1 MFLNLN
7 KKNKK
12 NKMKTIKITLLL
24 FFLIT
29 GVLKAQI
36 VNDDISFSVKGLS
49 NEYSIRFKENIGVF
63 IKTLN
68 QLKVTSS
75 IVPIKISVIYENGE
89 GLVDAIINYNNNE
102 IFSEYSDYTRH
113 NEQYNKF
120 GEGTSLWLQNQIFTA
135 LSSYKKSVATKGYMM
150 DKDLL
155 NFKSCITYKKVNG
168 DWMKFYAY
176 NYIDSDRLYPQ
187 VINNIVSFFIAG
199 KSYEIK
205 SANLE
210 ALNKYYYFYV
220 GKKIGLDGKKTG
232 AYYFCNFFNS
242 STEKTFYKKEKE
254 VKNEIIDSN
263 IKNDLIKLKLKGK
276 VKSITLTKTYV
287 NPKYKHLNSK
297 ETILFNKKGVKI
309 EKKSLEYEVKKE
321 YDEQGN
327 MIEENTYSK
336 DGLLISKN
344 KYDYDEKRNIIEFNC
359 IIDVNMD
366 YKNKVTY
373 KYDDR
378 GNMIE
383 EISDFD
389 NFTKSTYQYDER
401 GNKVEEKKQHSPTNS
416 WDEKI
421 IYKYD
426 ERGNVIEESWYK
438 SDESLDHKITY
449 KYIYDIKGNWINQKE
464 IKNGIVDIIIKRV
477 ILYY

>member
-1 MFLNLN
+1 ML
-7 KKNKK
+7 
-12 NKMKTIKITLLL
+12 
-24 FFLIT
+24 FLIT
-29 GVLKAQI
+29 GLLKAQI

-75 IVPIKISVIYENGE
+75 ILPIKIGVIYENGE
-89 GLVDAIINYNNNE
+89 GHVDVTINYKYNE

-113 NEQYNKF
+113 NEQYSKF
-120 GEGTSLWLQNQIFTA
+120 GEGTSLWLQNQIFIA
-135 LSSYKKSVATKGYMM
+135 LSSYKKSVATKGYLM

-155 NFKSCITYKKVNG
+155 NFKSCIIFKKANG
-168 DWMKFYAY
+168 DWMKFYAF
-176 NYIDSDRLYPQ
+176 NYIDSDGLYPL
-187 VINNIVSFFIAG
+187 VINNNVSFFVTG

-205 SANLE
+205 SSNTE

-232 AYYFCNFFNS
+232 AYYFCDFFNS
-242 STEKTFYKKEKE
+242 STEKTIYRKEKE

-287 NPKYKHLNSK
+287 NPKEKHLNSK

-309 EKKSLEYEVKKE
+309 EKKSLDYEVKKE

-327 MIEENTYSK
+327 IIEENTYSK
-336 DGLLISKN
+336 DGTLISKN

-366 YKNKVTY
+366 YKYKVTY
-373 KYDDR
+373 KYDDK
-378 GNMIE
+378 GNVIE
-383 EISDFD
+383 ENSDIN
-389 NFTKSTYQYDER
+389 NFTKNTYTYDDK
-401 GNKVEEKKQHSPTNS
+401 GNKVEEKQYNPSNS
-416 WDEKI
+416 WDNKI

-426 ERGNVIEESWYK
+426 DKGNVIEECWYK
-438 SDESLDHKITY
+438 SDESLDHKTTY
-449 KYIYDIKGNWINQKE
+449 KYSYDIKGNWINQKE
-464 IKNGIVDIIIKRV
+464 IKNGIVNNIIKRV
-477 ILYY
+477 IIYY